1 MERFIYV
8 VGEEARDRLVNMG
21 YRLLRE
27 GNAKNI
33 YVYLSQDNQNF
44 SCTDIQFAMSD
55 TLTFYPAHLCGLY
68 YAQR

>member
-21 YRLLRE
+21 YCLLRE
-27 GNAKNI
+27 DKAKHI
-33 YVYLSQDNQNF
+33 YVFLNQDNQKF

-55 TLTFYPAHLCGLY
+55 T
-68 YAQR
+68 

>member
-8 VGEEARDRLVNMG
+8 VGGEARDRLVNMG

-27 GNAKNI
+27 DKAKHI
-33 YVYLSQDNQNF
+33 YVFLNQDNQKF

-55 TLTFYPAHLCGLY
+55 TLTF
-68 YAQR
+68 

>member
-27 GNAKNI
+27 DK
-33 YVYLSQDNQNF
+33 QKF

-55 TLTFYPAHLCGLY
+55 TLTF
-68 YAQR
+68 

>member
-27 GNAKNI
+27 DKAKHI
-33 YVYLSQDNQNF
+33 YVFLKTIKNF
-44 SCTDIQFAMSD
+44 RVRTFNLQCL
-55 TLTFYPAHLCGLY
+55 TL
-68 YAQR
+68 